1 MSTLVST
8 ISSAVQSLV
17 AKTGHGVESCTTMA
31 DAKPFE
37 VTLAQRAP
45 TKDSKD
51 VYYGACACD
60 AVHLEVSLRGALQPL
75 PVHAN
80 RRLAARVGA
89 YLTCSAAVLSARA
102 PDSYLHFRSIAAS

>member
-31 DAKPFE
+31 EAKPFE

-45 TKDSKD
+45 TKDSKE
-51 VYYGACACD
+51 VYYGACACE
-60 AVHLEVSLRGALQPL
+60 AVHMEVSDEQQQAVRE
-75 PVHAN
+75 
-80 RRLAARVGA
+80 AAE
-89 YLTCSAAVLSARA
+89 LSC
-102 PDSYLHFRSIAAS
+102 RSD